1 MRELVGEARE
11 YAAGRQSDAG
21 WDAMRR
27 VLAWDIPPPEWRL
40 GEGGESERVAR
51 GELVSAVARGL
62 SAVSA
67 GAYSMRSEWARKG
80 RKEYERRTG
89 VSEMSEVLRVMIR
102 AWRELAD
109 GVRAGAAQWD
119 GRWKMGKGYLLAR
132 RLSEGRAIRVRGE
145 DGRMMTDRD
154 GEPVEFEIDMVMEAG
169 SQYAGEGGTWMRWV
183 LAWMRLVR
191 AGKYSRRRWEGWRR
205 EEEERGRRRGDG

>member
-1 MRELVGEARE
+1 MVALSLLLSL
-11 YAAGRQSDAG
+11 YI
-21 WDAMRR
+21 
-27 VLAWDIPPPEWRL
+27 IPPPEWRL
-40 GEGGESERVAR
+40 GEGGEPERVAR

-154 GEPVEFEIDMVMEAG
+154 GEPVEFEIDMEAG
-169 SQYAGEGGTWMRWV
+169 SQCTREREGHGCAGCL